1 MAPAWTRLIR
11 YISAQDGATRLGDP
25 IVPSDQKHPDIDALA
40 LAGGLKVKV
49 LQTGTNHPVH
59 ATPTDQEDVVKTL
72 LGPLTPQDVPIVRC
86 VGLNYKTHIL
96 ETGFD
101 LPENP
106 TLFIKSPMT
115 VADTRQPTPIPKLGQ
130 LQLDYEGELTIV
142 IGKDAK
148 NVSEEDVRFS
158 PSFSP
163 SPPKKRKTP
172 QKTNLP
178 LSQNTLG
185 PLLRRRL
192 HIQQRRLLPGLAN
205 GKIQSRNDAAME
217 FFQILR

>member
-11 YISAQDGATRLGDP
+11 YISAQDGVTRLGDP

-49 LQTGTNHPVH
+49 LQSGTNHPVH

-148 NVSEEDVRFS
+148 NVSEEDVRFLSFPLPLPAS
-158 PSFSP
+158 P
-163 SPPKKRKTP
+163 P
-172 QKTNLP
+172 QKTNLPPP

>member
-11 YISAQDGATRLGDP
+11 YISAQDGVTRLGDP

-148 NVSEEDVRFS
+148 NVSEEDVRFY
-158 PSFSP
+158 PP
-163 SPPKKRKTP
+163 LPLPPKK
-172 QKTNLP
+172 TNFPP
-178 LSQNTLG
+178 LSQTPLG

-205 GKIQSRNDAAME
+205 GKIQSRNDASME

>member
-40 LAGGLKVKV
+40 LAGALKVKV
-49 LQTGTNHPVH
+49 LQAGTKHPVH

-148 NVSEEDVRFS
+148 NVSEEDVRFL
-158 PSFSP
+158 SFPLPLSA
-163 SPPKKRKTP
+163 PPKKKKSPKKLTS
-172 QKTNLP
+172 P
-178 LSQNTLG
+178 LSLK
-185 PLLRRRL
+185 P
-192 HIQQRRLLPGLAN
+192 P
-205 GKIQSRNDAAME
+205 
-217 FFQILR
+217 

>member
-11 YISAQDGATRLGDP
+11 YISAQDGVTRLGDP

-158 PSFSP
+158 PSLCP
-163 SPPKKRKTP
+163 SPP
-172 QKTNLP
+172 QKLTSSLY
-178 LSQNTLG
+178 QNTPG

-205 GKIQSRNDAAME
+205 GKIQSGNDASME